1 VRQSVID
8 IDAPREYVPAMPD
21 RRGRGRAGPSS
32 TTPRQREVIGLV
44 ALGLP
49 TKEIASRLGISQT
62 AVKKHLSHLMS
73 HYEVP
78 NRPALVRA
86 AIADGILATA
96 TPEQT
101 VTSSLPP
108 AT

>member
-1 VRQSVID
+1 M
-8 IDAPREYVPAMPD
+8 PWREYVPAMPD
-21 RRGRGRAGPSS
+21 RQERGRAGPSS

-49 TKEIASRLGISQT
+49 TKEIAARLGISQT

-86 AIADGILATA
+86 AIADGILATT
-96 TPEQT
+96 TPEGA
-101 VTSSLPP
+101 VTRGLSP